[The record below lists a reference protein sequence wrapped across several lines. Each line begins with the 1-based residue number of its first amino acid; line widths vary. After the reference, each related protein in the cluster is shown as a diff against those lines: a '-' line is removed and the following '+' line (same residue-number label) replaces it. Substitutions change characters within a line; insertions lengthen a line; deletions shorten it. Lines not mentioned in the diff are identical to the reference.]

1 MSLIVVHYFY
11 DLPALSLAKRQLET
25 EGIHVISRDE
35 LSLQVYGVEARAMGG
50 AKLLVDK
57 KDYAKASSV
66 LIEGGF
72 INPNDNPQ
80 DFWIIDFLDAL
91 SRPLPGVNK
100 LPKELR
106 LVIVCALL
114 VLIPFGLAFGGLLM

>member
-1 MSLIVVHYFY
+1 MNLIVVQYFY
-11 DLPALSLAKRQLET
+11 DSLALSLAKRQLEVA
-25 EGIHVISRDE
+25 GINVISRDE

-57 KDYAKASSV
+57 NDYAKASSI

-72 INPNDNPQ
+72 MLANDTPQ
-80 DFWIIDFLDAL
+80 ASEITDFLDKLGAVI
-91 SRPLPGVNK
+91 PGVHL

-106 LVIVCALL
+106 VVLTAFILISLPIALTFFFIL
-114 VLIPFGLAFGGLLM
+114 F

>member
-1 MSLIVVHYFY
+1 MSLIVVQYFY
-11 DLPALSLAKRQLET
+11 DSFAFSLAKIQLET
-25 EGIHVISRDE
+25 EGINVIARDE

-57 KDYAKASSV
+57 KDYAKASNI

-72 INPNDNPQ
+72 MVSNDTEEGSE
-80 DFWIIDFLDAL
+80 ITHFLDRLAHIV
-91 SRPLPGVNK
+91 PGSHQ

-106 LVIVCALL
+106 IVMAAF
-114 VLIPFGLAFGGLLM
+114 VLISIPIGLAFFLLV

>member
-1 MSLIVVHYFY
+1 MNLIVVHYFY
-11 DLPALSLAKRQLET
+11 DLPALFLAKRQLEA
-25 EGIHVISRDE
+25 EGIHVVSRDE

-50 AKLLVDK
+50 AKLLVNK

-72 INPNDNPQ
+72 IDPNDNPQ
-80 DFWIIDFLDAL
+80 DFWILDFLDAL
-91 SRPLPGVNK
+91 SLPLPGVNK

-114 VLIPFGLAFGGLLM
+114 VSIPFGLAFGGLLM